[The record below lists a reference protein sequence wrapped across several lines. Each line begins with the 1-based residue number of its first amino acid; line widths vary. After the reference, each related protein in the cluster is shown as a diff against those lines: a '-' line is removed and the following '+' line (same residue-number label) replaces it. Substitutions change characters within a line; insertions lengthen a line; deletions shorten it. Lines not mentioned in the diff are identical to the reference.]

1 MVCTAG
7 DIRLVG
13 NGSTISQGRVE
24 VCYNNTW
31 GTVCD
36 SSWDIRDA
44 TVACKQLG
52 FSGAVSE
59 YSRGYFGQGMG
70 EIFLGSLQCNGPET
84 SLLKCSRFS
93 SIGNTGCS
101 HSQDAGVNCST
112 AYIPGCTTGDV
123 RLVGSGSTI
132 NQGRVEVCYN
142 NTWGTVCDYGWGT
155 NDAAVVCK
163 QLGYY
168 GPPTSYTG
176 AYFGQG
182 TGIIL
187 FSDLN
192 CNGIESSLFSCP
204 YSGSIGHTT
213 CTHSRDAGVNC
224 SQLDG
229 CITGD
234 VRLVGNG
241 STISQGRVE
250 VCYNNTWGTVCD
262 DSFDSLDAS
271 VVCKQLGYYG
281 TSQAYGNASFGQGV
295 GTILLRG
302 LLCNGREASLLACSQ
317 SYSIGSTGCN
327 HSRDAGVNCSLSA
340 SCGTTGSV
348 RLVGTGSSVSQ
359 GRVEICYNHQWGT
372 VCDSTWD
379 INAAIVVCRQ
389 LGYNGTAYAIR
400 GAKYG
405 QGTGAVLLGG
415 VVCSGSELTPFEC
428 SRSQGIGSTNCLHSS
443 DAGVNCSIDTTPAC
457 STGAIRLA
465 GQGSNSSQGRVEIC
479 YNGQWGTVCDYLW
492 DTNEAAIV
500 CKQLGYNG
508 PSIPFTGAYFGQGT
522 GLILFG
528 GLTCSGTEASLFE
541 CSIYYSID
549 SVRCF
554 HYWDAGVSCS
564 DAQVFNCSNGDVR
577 LVGSRSSMVQG
588 TVEVCYNQHWGTV
601 CDYLWDANEASI
613 VCKQLGFNGTS
624 TAYAGAFFGQS
635 TDQSFLNGLL
645 CSGSEQTL
653 LECGRYSSIYAT
665 GCGSTRNA
673 GVTCSIACT
682 PGNVRL
688 VGRLSSANQ
697 GTVELCVGGT
707 WGTVCDDSWSLNEAI
722 VVCNQLGYQGTTVA
736 HISAYFGQ
744 SNETTLLSG
753 VACTVCHS
761 GDVRL
766 VGRGST
772 ISQGRVE
779 VCYNNTWGTV
789 CDDSWDINEAI
800 VVCNQLGYYDG
811 TAVPY
816 RNAYFGQG
824 LGVILLN
831 GLECNDTESSLL
843 LCPYTNTV
851 IGDTNCYH
859 SQDVGVNCSQGCT
872 TGDVRLVGSGS
883 TISQGRVEVCYN
895 NTWGTVCSD
904 SWDLNDAIVVCKQ
917 LGYYGTSY
925 VYTNGYFGLGTGPIM
940 LTGLGCT
947 SSEASVISCP
957 HTSSVLGTTGCNH
970 SADAGVSCTSVCR
983 TGDVRLVGNGSTI
996 SQGRVEVCY
1005 NNTWG
1010 TVCGDSW
1017 DINEAIVV
1025 CNQLGYY
1032 GTASSCCSPN
1042 PSQGTGVSILSGLNC
1057 SGTELSLLSCPRNPI
1072 IRPMY
1077 CNGAQDAF
1085 VACSSVCNTGDVR
1098 LVGSGSTISQGRVEV
1113 CYNNTWGT
1121 VCDDSWDIN
1130 EAIVVCNQIGYNGE
1144 SAALS
1149 GSYFGEGVGRILLS
1163 ELRCEST
1170 ETSLISC
1177 LPIMNTVGSTNC
1189 SHSSDS
1195 GVSCSSACFTGDVR
1209 LVGRESTISQGR
1221 VEVCYNNTWETVCG
1235 DTWDLNDAIVVCK
1248 QLGYNGTSYVYTNG
1262 YFGLGTGP
1270 IMLTGLGCTSSEAS
1284 VISCP
1289 HTSSVLGTTG
1299 CNHSADAGVSCT
1311 SVCRTG
1317 DLRLVGNG
1325 STISQGRV
1333 EVCYN
1338 NTWGTVCGD
1347 SWDLNDAI
1355 VVCNQLG
1362 YHGTASSCCSP
1373 NPSQGMGVSILSGL
1387 DCSGT
1392 ELSLLSCPHNPIT
1405 RPMFCNGAQ
1414 EAFVTCSSVCNTGDV
1429 RLVGS
1434 GSTIS
1439 QGRVEVCYNNTWGTV
1454 CDDSWDINEAIVVC
1468 NQIGYNGESAAL
1480 SGSYFGEGVGRILLS
1495 ELRCESTETS
1505 LLSCLPIMNTV
1516 GSTNCSHSSDSGVS
1530 CSSACFTGDVRLVGR
1545 ESTISQGRVEV
1556 CYNNT
1561 WETVCGDTWDL
1572 NDAIVVCKQLGYYGT
1587 SYVYTNGYFGL
1598 GTGPIMLTGLGCTS
1612 SEASVI
1618 SCPHTSSTTGCNHSA
1633 DAGVS
1638 CTSVCRTG
1646 DLRLVGNGSTISQG
1660 RVEVC
1665 YNNTWGT
1672 VCGESWDLNDAIV
1685 VCNQLGYHG
1694 TASSCCSPNPSQGM
1708 GVSILSG
1715 LNCNGTEL
1723 SLLSCPHNPITHP
1736 MFCNGAQEA
1745 FVTCSSVC
1753 NTGDVRLVG
1762 SGSTIS
1768 QGRVEVCY
1776 NNTWGTVCDDSWDIN
1791 EAIVVCNQ
1799 IGYFG
1804 ESAALS
1810 GSYFGE
1816 GVGRILLSELRCES
1830 TETSLLSC
1838 LPIMNTVGS
1847 TNCSHSSDSGVSC
1860 SSACFTGDVRLVG
1873 RESTISQGR
1882 VEVCYNNTWETV
1894 CGDTWDLNDAIVV
1907 SKQLGY
1913 YGTSYVYTNGYFG
1926 LGTGPIMLTGLG
1938 CTSSEA
1944 SVISCPHTSSVLGTT
1959 GCNHSA
1965 DAGVSCTSVCHTG
1978 DLRLVGNGS
1987 TISQGRVEVCYNNTW
2002 GTVCGDSWDLN
2013 DAIVVC
2019 NQLGYH
2025 GTASSC
2031 CSPNPSQGTGVSI
2044 LSGLNCSGTELS
2056 LLSCPRNPIIRP
2068 MYCNGAQDAFVACSS
2083 VCNSGD
2089 VRLVGRGSTISQGR
2103 VEVCYNNTW
2112 GTVCDDSW
2120 DINEAIVVCKQI
2132 GYNGESAAFS
2142 GSYFGEGVGRI
2153 LLSELRCE
2161 GTETSLLSCLPMA
2174 NTIGSTNCS
2183 HNSESGVSCSSACFT
2198 GDVRLVGRESTISQG
2213 RVEVCYNNTWETV
2226 CGDSWNIND
2235 AIVLCRQ
2242 VGYTGIPTLYSSDYF
2257 GPGSDG
2263 LMLSR
2268 FGCIGSE
2275 NSLSSCTFSFAL
2287 DNCSNVNVV
2296 GVSCS
2301 SNYCNTGDIRLAG
2314 NGSNATQ
2321 GRVEVCYNNTWGT
2334 VCGDLWGANDAAIV
2348 CKQLGYNVGQPSN
2361 GGVVFGLGIGAILF
2375 RGVAC
2380 TGTESS
2386 LLLCP
2391 RGNAVIG
2398 ATGCSHSQDVAVM
2411 CSSAQPLTTS
2421 SNSIGIAVGV
2431 GVFAAV
2437 VFVIIIV
2444 TSALL
2449 CARHVKK
2456 TRSSNI
2462 INETIVLPNK
2472 GVDMSTFFNEHTDV
2486 QESCEMKINDTNA
2499 DNCDLDCT
2507 EKEQDK
2513 QTYL

>member
-1 MVCTAG
+1 MHT
-7 DIRLVG
+7 
-13 NGSTISQGRVE
+13 
-24 VCYNNTW
+24 
-31 GTVCD
+31 
-36 SSWDIRDA
+36 
-44 TVACKQLG
+44 
-52 FSGAVSE
+52 FSGC
-59 YSRGYFGQGMG
+59 R
-70 EIFLGSLQCNGPET
+70 
-84 SLLKCSRFS
+84 
-93 SIGNTGCS
+93 
-101 HSQDAGVNCST
+101 SQ
-112 AYIPGCTTGDV
+112 
-123 RLVGSGSTI
+123 
-132 NQGRVEVCYN
+132 
-142 NTWGTVCDYGWGT
+142 
-155 NDAAVVCK
+155 
-163 QLGYY
+163 
-168 GPPTSYTG
+168 
-176 AYFGQG
+176 
-182 TGIIL
+182 L
-187 FSDLN
+187 FSIRKFGLHLVVATEKL
-192 CNGIESSLFSCP
+192 I
-204 YSGSIGHTT
+204 
-213 CTHSRDAGVNC
+213 
-224 SQLDG
+224 DG
-229 CITGD
+229 CNTGD

-262 DSFDSLDAS
+262 DFFDSLDAS

-281 TSQAYGNASFGQGV
+281 TSRAYGNASFGQGV

-302 LLCNGREASLLACSQ
+302 LLCNGQEASLLACSQ

-327 HSRDAGVNCSLSA
+327 HSRDAGVNCSL
-340 SCGTTGSV
+340 
-348 RLVGTGSSVSQ
+348 L
-359 GRVEICYNHQWGT
+359 
-372 VCDSTWD
+372 
-379 INAAIVVCRQ
+379 
-389 LGYNGTAYAIR
+389 AYAIP

-457 STGAIRLA
+457 STGAVRLA

-500 CKQLGYNG
+500 CKQLGYN
-508 PSIPFTGAYFGQGT
+508 
-522 GLILFG
+522 
-528 GLTCSGTEASLFE
+528 
-541 CSIYYSID
+541 
-549 SVRCF
+549 
-554 HYWDAGVSCS
+554 
-564 DAQVFNCSNGDVR
+564 AQAFNCSNGAVR
-577 LVGSRSSMVQG
+577 LVGSRSSMLQG

-601 CDYLWDANEASI
+601 CDYLWGANEASI

-635 TDQSFLNGLL
+635 TYQSFLSGLL
-645 CSGSEQTL
+645 CSGREQTL

-707 WGTVCDDSWSLNEAI
+707 WGTVCDDSWSPNEAI
-722 VVCNQLGYQGTTVA
+722 VVCNQLGYQ
-736 HISAYFGQ
+736 
-744 SNETTLLSG
+744 
-753 VACTVCHS
+753 VCHS

-1130 EAIVVCNQIGYNGE
+1130 EAIVVCNQI
-1144 SAALS
+1144 
-1149 GSYFGEGVGRILLS
+1149 
-1163 ELRCEST
+1163 
-1170 ETSLISC
+1170 
-1177 LPIMNTVGSTNC
+1177 
-1189 SHSSDS
+1189 
-1195 GVSCSSACFTGDVR
+1195 
-1209 LVGRESTISQGR
+1209 
-1221 VEVCYNNTWETVCG
+1221 
-1235 DTWDLNDAIVVCK
+1235 
-1248 QLGYNGTSYVYTNG
+1248 GYNGTSYVYTNG

-1894 CGDTWDLNDAIVV
+1894 CSDTWDLNDAIVV
-1907 SKQLGY
+1907 CKQLGY

-1965 DAGVSCTSVCHTG
+1965 DAGVSCTSVCRTG

-2031 CSPNPSQGTGVSI
+2031 CSPNPSQGMGVSI
-2044 LSGLNCSGTELS
+2044 LSGLDCSGTELS
-2056 LLSCPRNPIIRP
+2056 LLSCPHNPITRP
-2068 MYCNGAQDAFVACSS
+2068 MFCNGAQEAFVACSS
-2083 VCNSGD
+2083 VCNTGD
-2089 VRLVGRGSTISQGR
+2089 VRLVGSGSTISQGR

-2120 DINEAIVVCKQI
+2120 DINEAIVVCNQI
-2132 GYNGESAAFS
+2132 GYNGESAALS

-2161 GTETSLLSCLPMA
+2161 STETSLLSCLPIM
-2174 NTIGSTNCS
+2174 NTVGSTNCS
-2183 HNSESGVSCSSACFT
+2183 HSSDSGVSCSSACFT

-2226 CGDSWNIND
+2226 CDDTWDLND
-2235 AIVLCRQ
+2235 AIV
-2242 VGYTGIPTLYSSDYF
+2242 
-2257 GPGSDG
+2257 
-2263 LMLSR
+2263 
-2268 FGCIGSE
+2268 
-2275 NSLSSCTFSFAL
+2275 
-2287 DNCSNVNVV
+2287 
-2296 GVSCS
+2296 
-2301 SNYCNTGDIRLAG
+2301 
-2314 NGSNATQ
+2314 
-2321 GRVEVCYNNTWGT
+2321 
-2334 VCGDLWGANDAAIV
+2334 V
-2348 CKQLGYNVGQPSN
+2348 CKQLGYYGTSYVYTN
-2361 GGVVFGLGIGAILF
+2361 GYFGLGTGPIMLTGLGCTSSEASVISCPHTSSVLGTTGCNHSADA
-2375 RGVAC
+2375 GVSC
-2380 TGTESS
+2380 TS
-2386 LLLCP
+2386 
-2391 RGNAVIG
+2391 G
-2398 ATGCSHSQDVAVM
+2398 ATICSGPPL
-2411 CSSAQPLTTS
+2411 SSD
-2421 SNSIGIAVGV
+2421 
-2431 GVFAAV
+2431 
-2437 VFVIIIV
+2437 II
-2444 TSALL
+2444 
-2449 CARHVKK
+2449 
-2456 TRSSNI
+2456 
-2462 INETIVLPNK
+2462 TIQ
-2472 GVDMSTFFNEHTDV
+2472 S
-2486 QESCEMKINDTNA
+2486 
-2499 DNCDLDCT
+2499 
-2507 EKEQDK
+2507 
-2513 QTYL
+2513 